1 MSDLR
6 PTSGKFRRGLK
17 AVVRRLL
24 EMAGGVT
31 SFEHM
36 TRVKA
41 PALSKYGSA
50 DDEMHMPLDV
60 AVDLMIDTG
69 SNGILSFIA
78 AELGYK
84 LVALDAQHFDGELP
98 SIADVALVIQSLNS
112 VVQEYAQASKDGVVT
127 PAEKRRV
134 FNEIEKAV
142 QTLRVFQRMID
153 AATLTGGEA

>member
-6 PTSGKFRRGLK
+6 PTTGKFRRGLK

-24 EMAGGVT
+24 EMSGGVT
-31 SFEHM
+31 SFEQV

-41 PALSKYGSA
+41 PALSKYGSP

-60 AVDLMIDTG
+60 AVDLMMDTG

-84 LVALDAQHFDGELP
+84 LVALDAQHFDGDLP
-98 SIADVALVIQSLNS
+98 SIDDVAQVISSLNA
-112 VVQEYAQASKDGVVT
+112 VVQEYAQVSKDGRVT
-127 PAEKRRV
+127 PAERRRV

-142 QTLRVFQRMID
+142 QKLRSFQRMVD
-153 AATLTGGEA
+153 AATTGGEE